1 MIKVSNKDSI
11 IDIIKKIESCK
22 KDEIILEFPIWNS
35 ILHNYTSLKILKNK
49 VKDKSLII
57 VTHDV
62 NAKKIWKNLGIKF
75 SIVKDEN
82 VIKNIDLLKYNY
94 TFSEYLLF
102 LVKSYWKEIK
112 NFLFNKKEIQ
122 DKSLWEYNK
131 ILKYKYMKNEKS
143 RVWFFIS
150 WLLISI
156 FLLVFIFYFAVNKT
170 YINITP
176 EITIKTRA
184 KNLIFREW
192 ESNEILENKNEIKLK
207 KISKLIYITDTF
219 WTSWIHKD
227 PALSSRW
234 EVILFNHLK
243 ENISLI
249 KNTRLETAEWIIYTI
264 GEKITIP
271 AAKNNPDC
279 IDDEKCNK
287 VIPWEIKTN
296 VVAKILDNKWSPIWD
311 KWNIKSWTLM
321 YVPWLGNNLKD
332 LIYAQASKNFI
343 WWSSEY
349 KKIVWWDDI
358 ENAKKILEEKLRAKA
373 LKELKEQ
380 IQQDNKTNNITY
392 EILWIDKIIEYS
404 DLQITW
410 AEDIKVWDTKEKID
424 LAWTVKITTYLY
436 NKELVINKL
445 KSTIRENLL
454 TDIENINFINDDS
467 LRVSNVISKTTDPL
481 TIKITAQIEVFYSH
495 NFLSKTSNYVEKL
508 KNTISGIDKSEAL
521 KNLIN
526 NPKISDV
533 KIETR
538 PFFMKKIS
546 KIPKNIVFKIN
557 KN

>member
-192 ESNEILENKNEIKLK
+192 ESNEILENKK
-207 KISKLIYITDTF
+207 SVY
-219 WTSWIHKD
+219 
-227 PALSSRW
+227 LS
-234 EVILFNHLK
+234 
-243 ENISLI
+243 
-249 KNTRLETAEWIIYTI
+249 
-264 GEKITIP
+264 
-271 AAKNNPDC
+271 
-279 IDDEKCNK
+279 
-287 VIPWEIKTN
+287 
-296 VVAKILDNKWSPIWD
+296 VV
-311 KWNIKSWTLM
+311 
-321 YVPWLGNNLKD
+321 
-332 LIYAQASKNFI
+332 
-343 WWSSEY
+343 
-349 KKIVWWDDI
+349 
-358 ENAKKILEEKLRAKA
+358 
-373 LKELKEQ
+373 
-380 IQQDNKTNNITY
+380 
-392 EILWIDKIIEYS
+392 
-404 DLQITW
+404 
-410 AEDIKVWDTKEKID
+410 
-424 LAWTVKITTYLY
+424 
-436 NKELVINKL
+436 
-445 KSTIRENLL
+445 
-454 TDIENINFINDDS
+454 
-467 LRVSNVISKTTDPL
+467 
-481 TIKITAQIEVFYSH
+481 
-495 NFLSKTSNYVEKL
+495 
-508 KNTISGIDKSEAL
+508 
-521 KNLIN
+521 
-526 NPKISDV
+526 
-533 KIETR
+533 
-538 PFFMKKIS
+538 
-546 KIPKNIVFKIN
+546 
-557 KN
+557 